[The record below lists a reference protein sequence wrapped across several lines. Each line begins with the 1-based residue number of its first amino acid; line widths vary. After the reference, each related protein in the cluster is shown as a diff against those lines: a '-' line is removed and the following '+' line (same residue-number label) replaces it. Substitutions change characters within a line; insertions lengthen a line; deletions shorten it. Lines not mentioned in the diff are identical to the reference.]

1 MYIFIHTYISA
12 TQKQLLLLHA
22 KRCNEDVKHMVILN
36 SLFVI
41 SYTEMP
47 YIYIYIYIYAFV
59 FL

>member
-1 MYIFIHTYISA
+1 MHIFIHTYISA

-22 KRCNEDVKHMVILN
+22 KTCNEDVKHMVILN

-47 YIYIYIYIYAFV
+47 YIYIYI
-59 FL
+59 